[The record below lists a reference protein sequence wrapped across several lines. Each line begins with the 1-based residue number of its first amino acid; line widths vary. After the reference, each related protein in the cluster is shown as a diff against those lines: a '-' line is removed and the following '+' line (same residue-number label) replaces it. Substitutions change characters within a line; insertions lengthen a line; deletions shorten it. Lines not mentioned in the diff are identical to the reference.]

1 MRAVCPRGAE
11 FGGRWP
17 PRGARAAGAGGG
29 ARAVELQRDERLH
42 RLLLLL
48 HILVLR
54 RQGAGRGVSG
64 LALNAAV
71 CATRPDA
78 RRCKGCR
85 ATACTSSSSR
95 ISSSLGG
102 VASLPCSS
110 SVQLRS
116 IADMAQAAP
125 RPRRGRPGRSCAT
138 VARGSQAGLRRTLG
152 GQSRRRGHAGSPAAA
167 VCRQRQNTP
176 RRWTEA
182 KPSPVT
188 NRDAWVRRQ
197 AAICGGACAAR
208 TNAAEAVARA
218 RESCRSACGR
228 KKKVVTFAQKVK
240 NKCVFFSVFKLAC
253 TSPPSRA
260 ERAAHTVTVV
270 PVLAALWHSV
280 CRTRQ
285 RELSGERRC
294 AG

>member
-54 RQGAGRGVSG
+54 RQGAGRSVSG

-110 SVQLRS
+110 SVQFRS
-116 IADMAQAAP
+116 IADMAQASQTTPRQTGPILRDSRAWLSGGAP
-125 RPRRGRPGRSCAT
+125 QDARRTVAAEGARRVASSSRVSPEAEHPAPVDGGETVPRHESRRMGAAPGGDLRWGVCCPNQRGGERRRGRRASEQRVVGQRRS
-138 VARGSQAGLRRTLG
+138 GL
-152 GQSRRRGHAGSPAAA
+152 
-167 VCRQRQNTP
+167 
-176 RRWTEA
+176 
-182 KPSPVT
+182 
-188 NRDAWVRRQ
+188 
-197 AAICGGACAAR
+197 
-208 TNAAEAVARA
+208 
-218 RESCRSACGR
+218 
-228 KKKVVTFAQKVK
+228 KKK
-240 NKCVFFSVFKLAC
+240 
-253 TSPPSRA
+253 
-260 ERAAHTVTVV
+260 
-270 PVLAALWHSV
+270 
-280 CRTRQ
+280 
-285 RELSGERRC
+285 
-294 AG
+294 